1 MQQKSGFLTILLSV
15 IPGVGHLYLGLMT
28 RGFTF
33 LVGFFGWVVFV
44 TFLAVASHEDGMFVL
59 LLALP
64 IIWFYGLFDA
74 LHQRRRLAVGEE
86 VRDVSILTELS
97 ESMETGRKSRMWAML
112 FSFIPG
118 VGHLYL
124 GLKEQ
129 GLQLM
134 GAFFLTL
141 FLMDWM
147 RMTFLIFLVPIIWFY
162 GMFDALQKADD
173 PLPRRPEEDLF
184 IFKWFKNN
192 HRFLA
197 YVLIALGLFL
207 LFDRLVVPYIGWE
220 YTRQVQTLII
230 SLLLIGAG
238 IRLLGG
244 SRVQPP
250 SNQNIETV
258 NLEEGCS
265 DDRTE
270 DQ

>member
-1 MQQKSGFLTILLSV
+1 MQQKSRFLTILLSI

-33 LVGFFGWVVFV
+33 LVGFFAWIVFV
-44 TFLAVASHEDGMFVL
+44 TFLAVASHEEGMFVL

-74 LHQRRRLAVGEE
+74 LHQRMRLAAGKE

-134 GAFFLTL
+134 GAFFLSL

-147 RMTFLIFLVPIIWFY
+147 QMTFLIFLVPIIWFY
-162 GMFDALQKADD
+162 GMFDALQKADA
-173 PLPRRPEEDLF
+173 PLPSSSEEDLF

-192 HRFLA
+192 HRLLA
-197 YVLIALGLFL
+197 YVLIAFGLFL
-207 LFDRLVVPYIGWE
+207 LFDRLVVPYMGWQ
-220 YTRQVQTLII
+220 YTRQIQTLII

-238 IRLLGG
+238 IKLLRG
-244 SRVQPP
+244 SRVHPHGEE
-250 SNQNIETV
+250 NTGMVNI
-258 NLEEGCS
+258 EEGCPN
-265 DDRTE
+265 DGTE
-270 DQ
+270 DR